1 MCIMSKNKENYLYIF
16 SKYSIHFK
24 HLKHVLVH
32 KTARSATKM
41 TAILQKRDKVRR
53 YESAAHKKGRTALAV
68 LPYREKRY
76 ASAAVMIAME

>member
-1 MCIMSKNKENYLYIF
+1 MCTISKNMEKYLYIF

-24 HLKHVLVH
+24 HLKHILAH
-32 KTARSATKM
+32 KTARPAAKM
-41 TAILQKRDKVRR
+41 TVILQNRQVRR